1 MLKVMKV
8 MKLIIVMNDDNDN
21 NDKDE
26 NKERGIIITII
37 KIIGN
42 HRENYNLNT
51 VIVRTEEK
59 EKLEKKDKR
68 MGRKRK

>member
-1 MLKVMKV
+1 

-26 NKERGIIITII
+26 NKERGIIITI

-42 HRENYNLNT
+42 YRENYNLNT

>member
-8 MKLIIVMNDDNDN
+8 MKVIIVMNDDNDN

-26 NKERGIIITII
+26 NKERGIIITI

-42 HRENYNLNT
+42 YRENYNLNT